1 MDYILTL
8 LIIAAILGV
17 GGVFFLVFKWNKSME
32 PDHTRISPLSR
43 SIAQTLIIA
52 ILLAII
58 TLVFLI

>member
-1 MDYILTL
+1 MDYILTF
-8 LIIAAILGV
+8 LIIGAILGV
-17 GGVFFLVFKWNKSME
+17 AAIFLLVFTWNKSME